1 MVLKAIE
8 SVINQTHSPFE
19 IIIIDDGSTDGT
31 STLFPISGVSY
42 FKVKHCGYPGKV
54 RNIGVNHSTGDYI
67 AFLDSDDIWHKEKLE
82 KQSAYINSHQE
93 CKLLH
98 TKEKWIMN
106 SKVISQKKRKHNR
119 SGNVFNDSL
128 QGCILGPSTVL
139 MKRSLYLEFNGFNEQ
154 IEVGEDYDLWLRIT
168 DKVEIDYL
176 DEELITKNAGH
187 GDQLSF
193 KYGFIE
199 PFKIDVLENLITSYG
214 FREANF
220 QLVVSAL
227 LLKYDIV
234 INGCIKRS
242 NEKEALLYQ
251 KRKKLFFSEEDNEFK
266 IRKSIRYISGNK

>member
-8 SVINQTHSPFE
+8 SVKTQTYTPFE

-31 STLFPISGVSY
+31 STLFPISGVFY
-42 FKVKHCGYPGKV
+42 FKVEHCGFPGKV
-54 RNIGVNHSTGDYI
+54 RNIGVEKSTGDYI

-82 KQSAYINSHQE
+82 KQTVFINSKPKCQ
-93 CKLLH
+93 LLH

-119 SGNVFNDSL
+119 SGNVFLDSL

-139 MKRSLYLEFNGFNEQ
+139 MKRALYEQFGGFNET

-168 DKVEIDYL
+168 DREEIDYI
-176 DEELITKNAGH
+176 DDELITKNAGH

-199 PFKIDVLENLITSYG
+199 PFKIDVLENLIQTHS
-214 FREANF
+214 FREENF
-220 QLVVSAL
+220 KQVVRAL

-234 INGCIKRS
+234 INGCLKRS

-251 KRKKLFFSEEDNEFK
+251 NRRKQYFREEHNEFK
-266 IRKSIRYISGNK
+266 IRKSIRYIPGNK